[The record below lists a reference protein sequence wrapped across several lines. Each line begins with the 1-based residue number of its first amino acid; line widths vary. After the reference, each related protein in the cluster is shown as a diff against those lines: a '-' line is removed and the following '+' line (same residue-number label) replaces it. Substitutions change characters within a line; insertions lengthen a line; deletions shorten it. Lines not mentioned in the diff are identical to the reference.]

1 MTMELLIV
9 GLLVVIAVL
18 VFVLMRAG
26 SRPSGESDRLG
37 SVVGELQTMMASKDG
52 ALDVQL
58 SVLESRVSA
67 LHEVVSSRQ
76 AVLDEQVRGIDAH
89 VRGIAGLFSNDRA
102 RGGWG
107 EISMLR
113 IFELAGMV
121 EGRDYTAQF
130 QAGDRTPDAVVHL
143 PGGRNIVIDAKF
155 PVARYNEALSMDD
168 PDARSRLLVEQAR
181 ELERVGKTLVEK
193 GYAELTSGGYVVMY
207 LPSQAVYESAA
218 EAHPEVVERLL
229 EKRVMLAGPN
239 TLFALILSVSA
250 LMTEHRA
257 IQQADRTL
265 DEVRELHRRMGV
277 FVGHLRS
284 VGSALGATVD
294 AFNKV
299 VGSWTS
305 RVAPQLTRVS
315 ELNGQE
321 ELAPPDPIDEMVREL
336 SLAG

>member
-1 MTMELLIV
+1 MEMLIV
-9 GLLVVIAVL
+9 GLFAVIAVL
-18 VFVLMRAG
+18 ILALVRSKSAPRQG
-26 SRPSGESDRLG
+26 TDRLD
-37 SVVGELQTMMASKDG
+37 SVVGELHTLMANKEG
-52 ALDVQL
+52 ALDAQI
-58 SVLESRVSA
+58 SVLDSRLAA
-67 LHEVVSSRQ
+67 LHETVTSRQ
-76 AVLDEQVRGIDAH
+76 AVLDKQVGDIDAQ

-130 QAGDRTPDAVVHL
+130 HAGDRTPDAVVHL
-143 PGGRNIVIDAKF
+143 PGQRNIVIDAKF
-155 PVARYNEALSMDD
+155 PVARYNEALAVDD
-168 PDARSRLLVEQAR
+168 PVERDRLLVDQAR
-181 ELERVGKTLVEK
+181 ELERVGKTLVDR
-193 GYAELTSGGYVVMY
+193 GYAEIASGGYVVMY
-207 LPSQAVYESAA
+207 LASQAVYESAA
-218 EAHPEVVERLL
+218 AAHPEVVERLL

-239 TLFALILSVSA
+239 SLFALILSVSA

-257 IQQADRTL
+257 IQQADQTL
-265 DEVRELHRRMGV
+265 DEVRELHRRMSV

-284 VGSALGATVD
+284 VGSALGGTVD

-305 RVAPQLTRVS
+305 RVAPQLTRVG
-315 ELNGQE
+315 ELNGHE

-336 SLAG
+336 SLAR